1 MFYWLTDNKISYAV
15 YRLRH
20 AHVHVH
26 VLNTIDFAIL
36 QPYWTG
42 FDVGLREGGGGGSA
56 PTGVNIQSE
65 LKGKTI
71 EIPGPS
77 QGGDQPWPSIAYK
90 RPRDLYHL
98 LGTGQIGPGLVYA

>member
-1 MFYWLTDNKISYAV
+1 MHMYMYMYLTQLTLLYYNHIGRDLTLDC
-15 YRLRH
+15 LR
-20 AHVHVH
+20 
-26 VLNTIDFAIL
+26 
-36 QPYWTG
+36 
-42 FDVGLREGGGGGSA
+42 GGGGCSA

-77 QGGDQPWPSIAYK
+77 QGGDQPWPRIAYK